1 MLIKPII
8 VKELRHIIRD
18 PRTLAILL
26 VLPIFLLIMFGYAI
40 SLDVKRIGLAV
51 YDADR
56 SALSRGLVEE
66 FTRTEYFTLR
76 GYLDTPDQ
84 ADELLFSE
92 RAQTVLIIPPE
103 FSEKLIRREKA
114 PLQVLIDGSN
124 PTIGSTAASY
134 TELIVADFA
143 ATALEGGGA
152 VSPTLE
158 ASVPDRSGRRTRL
171 PVEALPRIWFN
182 PELSS
187 ARFLIPGLV
196 SFILM
201 ISAVISTS
209 LSIVREKERGTIEQ
223 LAVSPVKSFELLIGK
238 TIPYFFIALVNA
250 GCVLVAGYV
259 FFGMAIKGSY
269 LVFFLVTVTFL
280 LGCLALG
287 VLISTFIDTQ
297 QNAFMATVFL
307 TVLPSYILS
316 GFVFP
321 IRNMPPVIQA
331 FSYIVPNRYFLAA
344 LRSIM
349 IRGVGI
355 ESFAGEFAAL
365 CIFDAVVIGLAVV
378 RLRAL
383 KRL

>member
-26 VLPIFLLIMFGYAI
+26 FLPIFLLVVFGYAI
-40 SLDVKRIGLAV
+40 SLDVKNIGLAV

-56 SALSRGLVEE
+56 SALSREFVED
-66 FTRTEYFTLR
+66 FTRSRYFTLKAV
-76 GYLDTPDQ
+76 LNS
-84 ADELLFSE
+84 ADE
-92 RAQTVLIIPPE
+92 ADALI
-103 FSEKLIRREKA
+103 FSEKAQVALVIPPDFSKHILKKEIA
-114 PLQVLIDGSN
+114 PVQVIVDGSN
-124 PTIGSTAASY
+124 PTVGSTAVSY
-134 TELIVADFA
+134 TEMIVADWSAKA
-143 ATALEGGGA
+143 AYFTPDTGG
-152 VSPTLE
+152 VN
-158 ASVPDRSGRRTRL
+158 RRAL

-187 ARFLIPGLV
+187 ARFLVPGLV

-201 ISAVISTS
+201 VSAVISTS

-223 LAVSPVKSFELLIGK
+223 LIVSPVRSLELLIGK
-238 TIPYFFIALVNA
+238 TVPYFFIALFNA
-250 GCVLVAGYV
+250 ACVLIASYV
-259 FFGMAIKGSY
+259 FFGIQIRGSY
-269 LVFFLVTVTFL
+269 LVFFIVTVVFL
-280 LGCLALG
+280 LGCLGLG
-287 VLISTFIDTQ
+287 ILISTFIDTQ

-316 GFVFP
+316 GFIFP
-321 IRNMPPVIQA
+321 IRNMPIIVQA

-355 ESFAGEFAAL
+355 ESFLGEFIAL
-365 CIFDAVVIGLAVV
+365 CVFDTVVIAASMF
-378 RLRAL
+378 RLRRL

>member
-26 VLPIFLLIMFGYAI
+26 FLPIFLLVVFGYAI
-40 SLDVKRIGLAV
+40 SLDVKTIGLAV

-56 SALSRGLVEE
+56 SALSREFVED
-66 FTRTEYFTLR
+66 FTRSRYFTLKAV
-76 GYLDTPDQ
+76 LNS
-84 ADELLFSE
+84 ADE
-92 RAQTVLIIPPE
+92 ADALI
-103 FSEKLIRREKA
+103 FSEKAQVALVIPPDFSKHILKKEIA
-114 PLQVLIDGSN
+114 PVQVIVDGSN
-124 PTIGSTAASY
+124 PTVGSTAVSY
-134 TELIVADFA
+134 TEMIVADWSAKA
-143 ATALEGGGA
+143 AYFTPDTGG
-152 VSPTLE
+152 VN
-158 ASVPDRSGRRTRL
+158 RRAL

-187 ARFLIPGLV
+187 ARFLVPGLV

-201 ISAVISTS
+201 VSAVISTS

-223 LAVSPVKSFELLIGK
+223 LIVSPVRSLELLIGK
-238 TIPYFFIALVNA
+238 TVPYFFIALFNA
-250 GCVLVAGYV
+250 ACVLIASYV
-259 FFGMAIKGSY
+259 FFGIQIRGSY
-269 LVFFLVTVTFL
+269 LVFFIVTVVFL
-280 LGCLALG
+280 LGCLGLG
-287 VLISTFIDTQ
+287 ILISTFIDTQ

-316 GFVFP
+316 GFIFP
-321 IRNMPPVIQA
+321 IRNMPIIVQA

-355 ESFAGEFAAL
+355 ESFLGEFIAL
-365 CIFDAVVIGLAVV
+365 CVFDTVVIAASMF
-378 RLRAL
+378 RLRRL

>member
-1 MLIKPII
+1 VLIKPII
-8 VKELRHIIRD
+8 KKELRHIIRD

-26 VLPIFLLIMFGYAI
+26 FLPIFLLVVFGFAI
-40 SLDVKRIGLAV
+40 SLDVKHIGLAV
-51 YDADR
+51 YDGDK
-56 SALSRGLVEE
+56 SALSRDFIGD
-66 FTRTEYFTLR
+66 FTRTGYFNLTAVLAS
-76 GYLDTPDQ
+76 PDG
-84 ADELLFSE
+84 ADDVVASE
-92 RAQTVLIIPPE
+92 RAQVALVIPPD
-103 FSEKLIRREKA
+103 FSANVLADKTA
-114 PLQVLIDGSN
+114 PVQAIVDGSN
-124 PTIGSTAASY
+124 PTVGSTAVSY
-134 TELIVADFA
+134 LEMITADWSAKA
-143 ATALEGGGA
+143 AYLTPGKGG
-152 VSPTLE
+152 
-158 ASVPDRSGRRTRL
+158 RGRRPL

-187 ARFLIPGLV
+187 ARFLVPGLI

-201 ISAVISTS
+201 VSAVISTS
-209 LSIVREKERGTIEQ
+209 LSIVREKERATIEQ
-223 LAVSPVKSFELLIGK
+223 LVVSPVKSYELLIGK
-238 TIPYFFIALVNA
+238 TVPYFFIALVNA
-250 GCVLVAGYV
+250 ACVLLASWV
-259 FFGMAIKGSY
+259 FFGMRIRGSY
-269 LVFFLVTVTFL
+269 LVFFTVTIVFL

-355 ESFAGEFAAL
+355 ASFASEFVAL
-365 CIFDAVVIGLAVV
+365 CIFDVVVVGLSIL
-378 RLRAL
+378 RLSRL

>member
-8 VKELRHIIRD
+8 VKELRHIVRD

-26 VLPIFLLIMFGYAI
+26 VLPIFLLIAFGYAI
-40 SLDVKRIGLAV
+40 NLDVKNIGLAV
-51 YDADR
+51 YDGDR
-56 SALSRGLVEE
+56 SALSRDFIED
-66 FTRTEYFTLR
+66 FTRTRYFTLE

-84 ADELLFSE
+84 ADELIVGE
-92 RAQTVLIIPPE
+92 RVQLALIIPPD
-103 FSEKLIRREKA
+103 FSEN
-114 PLQVLIDGSN
+114 VLKKGTATVQAIVDGSN
-124 PTIGSTAASY
+124 PTIGSTAVSY
-134 TELIVADFA
+134 TEMIVADWSA
-143 ATALEGGGA
+143 QAVYLLPGA
-152 VSPTLE
+152 GNV
-158 ASVPDRSGRRTRL
+158 ARRPL

-187 ARFLIPGLV
+187 ARFLVPGLI

-201 ISAVISTS
+201 VSAVISTS

-223 LAVSPVKSFELLIGK
+223 LVVSPVKSYELLIGK
-238 TIPYFFIALVNA
+238 TVPYFFIALVNA
-250 GCVLVAGYV
+250 ACVLLASYL
-259 FFGMAIKGSY
+259 FFGMQIRGSY
-269 LVFFLVTVTFL
+269 LVFFTVTVVFL

-287 VLISTFIDTQ
+287 ILISTFIDTQ

-321 IRNMPPVIQA
+321 IRNMPPLVQA
-331 FSYIVPNRYFLAA
+331 CSYIVPNRYFLAA

-355 ESFAGEFAAL
+355 ESFLGEFVAL
-365 CIFDAVVIGLAVV
+365 CVFDAAVV
-378 RLRAL
+378 GLSILRLSRL

>member
-26 VLPIFLLIMFGYAI
+26 ALPIFLLIMFGYAI

-51 YDADR
+51 YDGDR
-56 SALSRGLVEE
+56 SALSRGLVDD

-76 GYLDTPDQ
+76 GYLDRPGR
-84 ADELLFSE
+84 ADALLFGE
-92 RAQTVLIIPPE
+92 QAKIVLIIPPD
-103 FSEKLIRREKA
+103 FSEKLIRRETA
-114 PLQVLIDGSN
+114 VLQVLVDGSN
-124 PTIGSTAASY
+124 PTVGSTAASY

-143 ATALEGGGA
+143 ATAVDGGGSIDTA
-152 VSPTLE
+152 AQALVAGPGGQ
-158 ASVPDRSGRRTRL
+158 GRRL

-187 ARFLIPGLV
+187 ARFLIPGLI

-201 ISAVISTS
+201 VSAVISTS

-223 LAVSPVKSFELLIGK
+223 LAVSPVRSIELLIGK
-238 TIPYFFIALVNA
+238 TVPYFCIALVNA
-250 GCVLVAGYV
+250 GCVLLASYV
-259 FFGMAIKGSY
+259 FFGMEIRGSY
-269 LVFFLVTVTFL
+269 LVFFTVTVIFL

-287 VLISTFIDTQ
+287 ILISTFIDTQ

-321 IRNMPPVIQA
+321 IRNMPPLVQA
-331 FSYIVPNRYFLAA
+331 FSYIVPNRYFLSA

-355 ESFAGEFAAL
+355 ESFASEFVAL
-365 CIFDAVVIGLAVV
+365 CIFDLVVICLAVL
-378 RLRAL
+378 RLR
-383 KRL
+383 RLRRV

>member
-26 VLPIFLLIMFGYAI
+26 FLPIFLLVVFGYAI
-40 SLDVKRIGLAV
+40 SLDVKNIGLAV

-56 SALSRGLVEE
+56 SALSREFVED
-66 FTRTEYFTLR
+66 FTRSRYFTLKAV
-76 GYLDTPDQ
+76 LNS
-84 ADELLFSE
+84 ADE
-92 RAQTVLIIPPE
+92 ADALI
-103 FSEKLIRREKA
+103 FSEKAQVALVIPPDFSKHILKKEIA
-114 PLQVLIDGSN
+114 PVQVIVDGSN
-124 PTIGSTAASY
+124 PTVGSTAVSY
-134 TELIVADFA
+134 TEMIVADWSAKA
-143 ATALEGGGA
+143 AYFTPDTGG
-152 VSPTLE
+152 VN
-158 ASVPDRSGRRTRL
+158 RRAL

-187 ARFLIPGLV
+187 ARFLMV
-196 SFILM
+196 
-201 ISAVISTS
+201 SAVISTS

-223 LAVSPVKSFELLIGK
+223 LIVSPVRSLELLIGK
-238 TIPYFFIALVNA
+238 TVPYFFIALFNA
-250 GCVLVAGYV
+250 ACVLIASYV
-259 FFGMAIKGSY
+259 FFGIQIRGSY
-269 LVFFLVTVTFL
+269 LVFFIVTVVFL
-280 LGCLALG
+280 LGCLGLG
-287 VLISTFIDTQ
+287 ILISTFIDTQ

-316 GFVFP
+316 GFIFP
-321 IRNMPPVIQA
+321 IRNMPIIVQA

-355 ESFAGEFAAL
+355 ESFLGEFIAL
-365 CIFDAVVIGLAVV
+365 CVFDTVVIAASMF
-378 RLRAL
+378 RLRRL

>member
-8 VKELRHIIRD
+8 VKDLRHIIRD

-26 VLPIFLLIMFGYAI
+26 FLPIFLLVVFGYAI
-40 SLDVKRIGLAV
+40 SLDVKNIGLAV

-56 SALSRGLVEE
+56 SALSREFVED
-66 FTRTEYFTLR
+66 FTRSRYFTLKAV
-76 GYLDTPDQ
+76 LNS
-84 ADELLFSE
+84 ADE
-92 RAQTVLIIPPE
+92 ADALI
-103 FSEKLIRREKA
+103 FSEKAQVALVIPPDFSKHILKKEIA
-114 PLQVLIDGSN
+114 PVQVIVDGSN
-124 PTIGSTAASY
+124 PTVGSTAVSY
-134 TELIVADFA
+134 TEMIVADWSAKA
-143 ATALEGGGA
+143 AYFTPDTGG
-152 VSPTLE
+152 VN
-158 ASVPDRSGRRTRL
+158 RRAL

-187 ARFLIPGLV
+187 ARFLVPGLV

-201 ISAVISTS
+201 VSAVISTS

-223 LAVSPVKSFELLIGK
+223 LIVSPVRSLELLIGK
-238 TIPYFFIALVNA
+238 TVPYFFIALFNA
-250 GCVLVAGYV
+250 ACVLIASYV
-259 FFGMAIKGSY
+259 FFGIQIRGSY
-269 LVFFLVTVTFL
+269 LVFFIVTVVFL
-280 LGCLALG
+280 LGCLGLG
-287 VLISTFIDTQ
+287 ILISTFIDTQ

-316 GFVFP
+316 GFIFP
-321 IRNMPPVIQA
+321 IRNMPIIVQA

-355 ESFAGEFAAL
+355 ESFLGEFIAL
-365 CIFDAVVIGLAVV
+365 CVFDTVVIAASMF
-378 RLRAL
+378 RLRRL